1 MKMKWNR
8 RMHCPNF
15 CIVLMICS
23 LPILA
28 GCGLR
33 HGTGG
38 QLTTRFVDAVGP
50 SEREVYDV
58 GNFSA
63 IELRGNGRVK
73 LVRGSPGVAIEGARN
88 QIDLVSVRVEENTLI
103 VEPSQRV
110 SFHPEIDIEIAVS
123 RLSSFQSY
131 GSFQLHTVGTPLD
144 GGIVN
149 LEIKGNGNYR
159 FLINARRIDVV
170 HNGFGK
176 VELTGLVDTLNANVN
191 ATGGFDSRNL
201 LADVTSIEVNG
212 VGNAF
217 VYAGESLTA
226 RANGI
231 GSITYRGS
239 PRSIDTK
246 GRGIGNIS
254 ARQ

>member
-1 MKMKWNR
+1 MKVKR
-8 RMHCPNF
+8 PEP
-15 CIVLMICS
+15 ICLRIFGIALILSS
-23 LPILA
+23 LSLLV
-28 GCGLR
+28 GCGLH
-33 HGTGG
+33 HGAGG
-38 QLTTRFVDAVGP
+38 QLTTRFVDAAGP
-50 SEREVYDV
+50 SEREVYTV
-58 GNFSA
+58 GSFSA

-88 QIDLVSVRVEENTLI
+88 QIDLVSVRVEENTLT
-103 VEPSQRV
+103 VEPSQNV
-110 SFHPEIDIEIAVS
+110 SFHPEIDIEISVS

-131 GSFQLHTVGTPLD
+131 GSFQLNTVGTPLD
-144 GGIVN
+144 GGIIN

-159 FLINARRIDVV
+159 FLINARQIDLV

-176 VELTGLVDTLNANVN
+176 VELTGLTRSLNANVN

-201 LADVTSIEVNG
+201 LSDETQIEVNG
-212 VGNAF
+212 VGNAI
-217 VYAGESLTA
+217 VYASESLTA

-239 PRSIDTK
+239 PRTIDTEA
-246 GRGIGNIS
+246 RGIGSIS